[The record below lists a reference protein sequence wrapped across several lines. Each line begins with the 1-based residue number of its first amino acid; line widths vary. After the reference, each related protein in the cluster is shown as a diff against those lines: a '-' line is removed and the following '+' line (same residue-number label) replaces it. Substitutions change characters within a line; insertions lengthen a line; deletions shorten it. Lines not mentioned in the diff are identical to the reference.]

1 MSFFLEKLIKRRY
14 KMKRIKFIELGL
26 MFSLLT
32 SAIIFNGCGKKDE
45 ADLKIGAILPLT
57 GGAST
62 IGDWHKNGMIS
73 AVDKINKEKN
83 IDFEIILED
92 SKNEGKSGITAL
104 KNLNNRF
111 CNVFISAMSGVSV
124 PIIPL
129 VDPLD
134 KPLFVTSVSYPGFT
148 KLGENIYRY
157 NITSDKEAQLIGQYL
172 IKENIKEINL
182 IYINDEYGI
191 GAIQALKQV
200 LSTSSSKI
208 TFESSYE
215 RNQLDFKNI
224 IDRSKKHVPYYIIGY
239 GNSYISL
246 IKALIERVN
255 KPKILTVYS
264 MDFPE
269 FRKPLI
275 GKDIQIVYTGPQIIK
290 DNAALKKFS
299 NDFYQKFGYEPNL
312 VNILSFDLIEL
323 IYEYW
328 KISPSFNVNE
338 IKGKFLGKSLY
349 GYDLIINSDRE
360 IQVPLEIKKINLLHE
375 K

>member
-134 KPLFVTSVSYPGFT
+134 KPLFVRLHFHLFP
-148 KLGENIYRY
+148 
-157 NITSDKEAQLIGQYL
+157 
-172 IKENIKEINL
+172 
-182 IYINDEYGI
+182 
-191 GAIQALKQV
+191 
-200 LSTSSSKI
+200 
-208 TFESSYE
+208 
-215 RNQLDFKNI
+215 
-224 IDRSKKHVPYYIIGY
+224 KKG
-239 GNSYISL
+239 
-246 IKALIERVN
+246 
-255 KPKILTVYS
+255 
-264 MDFPE
+264 
-269 FRKPLI
+269 
-275 GKDIQIVYTGPQIIK
+275 
-290 DNAALKKFS
+290 
-299 NDFYQKFGYEPNL
+299 
-312 VNILSFDLIEL
+312 
-323 IYEYW
+323 
-328 KISPSFNVNE
+328 
-338 IKGKFLGKSLY
+338 
-349 GYDLIINSDRE
+349 
-360 IQVPLEIKKINLLHE
+360 
-375 K
+375 